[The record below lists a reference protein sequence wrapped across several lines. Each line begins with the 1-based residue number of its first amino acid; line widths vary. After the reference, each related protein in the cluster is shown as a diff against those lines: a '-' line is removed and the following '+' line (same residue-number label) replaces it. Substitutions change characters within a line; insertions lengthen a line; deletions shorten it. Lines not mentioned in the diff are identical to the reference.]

1 MKTSALNLLTFP
13 MLATAS
19 FMLAGCGPGGPTV
32 ITYEQVGTCK
42 SYPTPTGAVSAKP
55 NEGFAIFKIASV
67 DNSKHNEN
75 FYLDVERFY
84 VNQSNPTQLAG
95 SVYTWNRRFLNPD
108 PRFARNL
115 GYPPVET
122 TTIPANEKRE
132 YNSYVVVPLGI
143 NNPTEGP
150 AEKQYEYKFDYDTGS
165 NERGNIQSVSE
176 GITFVKTNP
185 EGSKYTLTE
194 NCKDLIK

>member
-13 MLATAS
+13 MLAAAS
-19 FMLAGCGPGGPTV
+19 FMLAGCGPGGPTE
-32 ITYEQVGTCK
+32 ISYEQVGTCK
-42 SYPTPTGAVSAKP
+42 SYPTSTGTESAKP

-84 VNQSNPTQLAG
+84 INQSNPTQLSSG
-95 SVYTWNRRFLNPD
+95 VYNWNRRFLNPD
-108 PRFARNL
+108 SRFARGL
-115 GYPPVET
+115 GYTQVET
-122 TTIPANEKRE
+122 QTIPANEKRE
-132 YNSYVVVPLGI
+132 INSYVVVPLGI
-143 NNPTEGP
+143 DNPTEGP
-150 AEKQYEYKFDYDTGS
+150 AEKQYEYKLDYDTGS

-185 EGSKYTLTE
+185 ADFKYTLTE